1 MTEAVGDHSV
11 PVDAD
16 EDDGDPGAVL
26 VGSVQGLGDPVLQ
39 HVLVGQAGKRVE
51 YGKSLQRPFGS
62 LAVAD
67 VPPSVGPRARSAPKQ
82 FRASS
87 DGRQREQND
96 DDDERH
102 GLDGRAGAPAAPG
115 KVSVAVANRTVGPLT
130 SRTAAFQGPSGN
142 CLLSTAA
149 ASSDR
154 PGASDELRVTG

>member
-16 EDDGDPGAVL
+16 EDDGDIGTVP

-39 HVLVGQAGKRVE
+39 HVLVGQAGKR
-51 YGKSLQRPFGS
+51 
-62 LAVAD
+62 
-67 VPPSVGPRARSAPKQ
+67 ARSAPTQ

-87 DGRQREQND
+87 DARQRDQKD
-96 DDDERH
+96 DDDEGH
-102 GLDGRAGAPAAPG
+102 GLDGCGGAPAAPG
-115 KVSVAVANRTVGPLT
+115 NVSVAVADRAVGPLT
-130 SRTAAFQGPSGN
+130 SLMAAFQGPSGN
-142 CLLSTAA
+142 CLLSTAV